1 MYAWLDRTDIKIS
14 KRMNSCCLPMVRY
27 SLALVFIWFGVL
39 KLVGLSPESDL
50 AGKTMHWL
58 SLERY
63 LPLLGWW
70 EVVVGMCF
78 LYGPL
83 IRVAILLLFFQLPG
97 TMLPLFLFPEICFS
111 HPPFGLSLEGQYI
124 IKNFFLMSAVCTI
137 GARVRTI

>member
-1 MYAWLDRTDIKIS
+1 
-14 KRMNSCCLPMVRY
+14 
-27 SLALVFIWFGVL
+27 LVCFWGGVFTWFGVI
-39 KLVGLSPESDL
+39 KLVGLSPVIDL

-83 IRVAILLLFFQLPG
+83 IRVALLLLFFQMPG

-111 HPPFGLSLEGQYI
+111 HLPFGLSLEGQYI
-124 IKNFFLMSAVCTI
+124 IKNYFLISAACTLVSR
-137 GARVRTI
+137 ARTI